1 MAKDVYIFIDESGDL
16 GGDGTK
22 YFIITAIWTDKPELF
37 DRFLKNLRRYKF
49 NKILKKVNEL
59 KANKSGHELREYV
72 LKKFNE
78 TEGAKGHTIIL
89 EKKKVFSKYLKGNKH
104 KLYNYVCGVLASTM
118 TFESKHLIVRIDRSK
133 GKQALR
139 DDFDEYIKR
148 KCTEDDTSRKIEVY
162 HSWSHA
168 WSGLQIV
175 DFVSWAIFQK
185 FEHGND
191 YYHKLIEKKINIYFL
206 WE

>member
-1 MAKDVYIFIDESGDL
+1 MKEVYIFIDESGDL
-16 GGDGTK
+16 GDDGSK
-22 YFIITAIWTDKPELF
+22 YFIITAIWTEKSELF
-37 DRFLKNLRRYKF
+37 DRLIKNIRRFKFRKVLR
-49 NKILKKVNEL
+49 KVNEI
-59 KANKSGHELREYV
+59 KANSSSHELREHI

-78 TEGAKGHTIIL
+78 IDGIKGHAIIL
-89 EKKKVFSKYLKGNKH
+89 EKKKVFSKYLKDDKH

-118 TFESKHLIVRIDRSK
+118 TFESKHLVVRIDRSK

-139 DDFDEYIKR
+139 DDFDGYIIR
-148 KCTEDDTSRKIEVY
+148 KCTENDINRRVEVY

-175 DFVSWAIFQK
+175 DFISWAVFQK
-185 FEHGND
+185 FEYNND